1 MLTDRRPHCYCLSNA
16 SSEGLLAMSVV
27 KAYGRVCA
35 VVCASCDGR
44 PTFATCSRRYQ
55 CCQSLKQPVNVRT
68 PEQCSRHIVART
80 NGKDRER
87 ASHWVSFPSSAMKCV
102 LTSSAFRVLRPIRKL
117 SRRYLL
123 PSSAIQNSRRL
134 RTRLCSHISVA
145 RVTALCLMQLRM
157 LHLSVA
163 VQLVVSTTLSPG
175 CNLSQNS
182 LTGYCAV
189 PEQWGLH
196 S

>member
-1 MLTDRRPHCYCLSNA
+1 
-16 SSEGLLAMSVV
+16 MSVV

-44 PTFATCSRRYQ
+44 PTLATCSRRYQ

-163 VQLVVSTTLSPG
+163 VQLGRLDNALTRVQPVSTLSHWVLCG
-175 CNLSQNS
+175 SRTVGSTFLSV
-182 LTGYCAV
+182 L
-189 PEQWGLH
+189 W
-196 S
+196 